1 MWAANHEGARGS
13 GGVTVRW
20 DDPEGLHGG
29 VGTCTTLRRA
39 REEDERGEKAQAE
52 QRLGEGKTRGG
63 KGGASSTG
71 VQRLGSEGWEAREMT
86 V

>member
-1 MWAANHEGARGS
+1 MSHP
-13 GGVTVRW
+13 
-20 DDPEGLHGG
+20 D
-29 VGTCTTLRRA
+29 LRRA

-71 VQRLGSEGWEAREMT
+71 VQSLGSGGWEAREMT